1 MCVFVNKTYLQ
12 FESIIICNNVTMK
25 RTRKHI
31 LIPLDLLKCGIA
43 PHLKLLFKN
52 DDTLQTSIAAKYK
65 IPSKDFNVLFLII
78 LSQIFNLI
86 GNSTNNFDSRNDETD
101 IFTTMIKQ
109 RMSMDAHKK
118 CKIDHKI
125 LA

>member
-1 MCVFVNKTYLQ
+1 M
-12 FESIIICNNVTMK
+12 I
-25 RTRKHI
+25 
-31 LIPLDLLKCGIA
+31 
-43 PHLKLLFKN
+43 
-52 DDTLQTSIAAKYK
+52 DDTLRTGIEAKYK
-65 IPSKDFNVLFLII
+65 IPSKNFNVLLLII
-78 LSQIFNLI
+78 LYQIFNLI